1 MRKALSWTLSGLG
14 VLFLLAL
21 GGLGVAASKLPK
33 ERTAAALAA
42 LKGEAPKPP
51 STTEEASTAPEDA
64 GILLDARAR
73 LEADRGA
80 FQQERTL
87 ALAQIQAE
95 RAELEALQATL
106 QAGLETLTREQA
118 KQAQAGGDVPGRAA
132 GTVSDKGLKA
142 VAEMAAKMAP
152 KDAAQLLSGQGDA
165 EAARILRRMDP
176 KQAGKV
182 MSAFVE
188 TDAGR
193 AGRIVTLMREGT
205 P

>member
-1 MRKALSWTLSGLG
+1 MRKAFHGILSVLG

-21 GGLGVAASKLPK
+21 GGLGVAAAKLPK
-33 ERTAAALAA
+33 ERMDAALAA
-42 LKGEAPKPP
+42 LKGETPKPAEP
-51 STTEEASTAPEDA
+51 LEEAPTAAA
-64 GILLDARAR
+64 GSLLAARAR
-73 LEADRGA
+73 LEEDRGT
-80 FQQERTL
+80 FQQERAV

-95 RAELEALQATL
+95 RAELLALQVTL
-106 QAGLETLTREQA
+106 QASLETLTREQA
-118 KQAQAGGDVPGRAA
+118 KQAQAGNAPGGVAA
-132 GTVSDKGLKA
+132 GGGSDKGVKA
-142 VAEMAAKMAP
+142 VAEMAAKMTP

-165 EAARILRRMDP
+165 EAARILRCMDP

>member
-1 MRKALSWTLSGLG
+1 MRKAVLWTLSGLG

-21 GGLGVAASKLPK
+21 GALGFAAAKLPK
-33 ERTAAALAA
+33 ERTGAALAA
-42 LKGEAPKPP
+42 LKGEAPAPAVPLEAEPP
-51 STTEEASTAPEDA
+51 ADA

-73 LEADRGA
+73 LEEDRGT
-80 FQQERTL
+80 FQQETTL

-95 RAELEALQATL
+95 RSELEALQATL
-106 QAGLETLTREQA
+106 QAGLETLAREQA
-118 KQAQAGGDVPGRAA
+118 KQAQEGSPAGKAAGGTG
-132 GTVSDKGLKA
+132 SDKGMKA
-142 VAEMAAKMAP
+142 VAEMAARMTP